1 MSANVQSIGESLQ
14 LWLFNA
20 KRVVVAGVGNSLRKD
35 DFVGV
40 EVVKNLRKK
49 VSKHNYLIE
58 CETIPESYIEP
69 IIEFNPTHVLIIDAA
84 LLNLKPGSPKLIKP
98 DAIMGIPVSTHSLP
112 LNLFS
117 EYITKTTGAKV
128 ALLAIQPKETD
139 FGEGLTEEL
148 QKTVRELTNL
158 LSSVLP

>member
-1 MSANVQSIGESLQ
+1 MSTNVQNIEESLQ
-14 LWLFNA
+14 LWLSNA
-20 KRVVVAGVGNSLRKD
+20 NRVVVAGIGNSLRKD

-84 LLNLKPGSPKLIKP
+84 LLNLKPGSTKLIKP
-98 DAIMGIPVSTHSLP
+98 NDIMGIPVSTHSLP

-148 QKTVRELTNL
+148 KKTVKELTNL
-158 LSSVLP
+158 LSRVLP

>member
-1 MSANVQSIGESLQ
+1 VSTNVQNIEESLQ
-14 LWLFNA
+14 LWLSNA
-20 KRVVVAGVGNSLRKD
+20 NRVVVAGIGNSLRKD

-49 VSKHNYLIE
+49 VSKHNYLVE

-69 IIEFNPTHVLIIDAA
+69 IIEFNPTHVLLIDAA
-84 LLNLKPGSPKLIKP
+84 LLNLKPGSTKLIKP
-98 DAIMGIPVSTHSLP
+98 NDIMGIPVSTHSLP

-148 QKTVRELTNL
+148 KKTVKELTNL

>member
-1 MSANVQSIGESLQ
+1 VSVNVQSIEESLQ
-14 LWLFNA
+14 LWLSNA
-20 KRVVVAGVGNSLRKD
+20 KRVVVAGIGNSLRKD
-35 DFVGV
+35 DFIGV

-84 LLNLKPGSPKLIKP
+84 LLNLKPGSSKLIKP
-98 DAIMGIPVSTHSLP
+98 NEIVGIPVSTHSLP

-117 EYITKTTGAKV
+117 EYITKTTGAKI

-148 QKTVRELTNL
+148 KKTGKELTNL